1 MRRGQ
6 SVKSAGTVKMVPA
19 AAGAAPAVLE
29 KNIAA
34 NNWKLVP
41 FRQGTGF
48 FLRLHSRQGCNI
60 ILIGL

>member
-1 MRRGQ
+1 
-6 SVKSAGTVKMVPA
+6 MVPA
-19 AAGAAPAVLE
+19 AAVAAPAVWE

-48 FLRLHSRQGCNI
+48 FSPFAQSAGM
-60 ILIGL
+60 

>member
-1 MRRGQ
+1 MRCGQ
-6 SVKSAGTVKMVPA
+6 SAKSTGTVKMVPA
-19 AAGAAPAVLE
+19 AAGAAPGAAPAVWE

-48 FLRLHSRQGCNI
+48 FSPFAQSAGM
-60 ILIGL
+60 